1 MAQQLVRGGA
11 PLDIP
16 TAEENAA
23 AAAARMQAFWR
34 EQAAIEEARQREYAR
49 GLKRMEIYLTV
60 SPAATTFWTGP
71 LVDEGYVWS
80 LRLAGINTA
89 GGGLPN
95 IFRASAS
102 GDTRRPIWVDPSTG
116 TVHTATWSSDQA
128 RLRHGD
134 GLYLSSA
141 GNLTS
146 LYLSAWQLPAER
158 EYEFA

>member
-16 TAEENAA
+16 STDEIGATVDARLSEFYRHQAE
-23 AAAARMQAFWR
+23 
-34 EQAAIEEARQREYAR
+34 IEDARQREHAR
-49 GLKRMEIYLTV
+49 GLKRMEIYV
-60 SPAATTFWTGP
+60 AVVPAATTFFIGS

-89 GGGLPN
+89 SGGLPN
-95 IFRASAS
+95 IYRASAS
-102 GDTRRPIWVDPSTG
+102 GDTRRPIWADTSSG
-116 TVHTATWSSDQA
+116 TVHTAVWSSDQA

-134 GLYLSSA
+134 GLYFSST

-146 LYLSAWQLPAER
+146 IYVSAWQVPAER
-158 EYEFA
+158 EHEFA